1 MATSNE
7 SFVDALVQLLLRDGE
22 DAVTLILAQTLGR
35 SADETI
41 ELICGPLSIE
51 DTLALARVHAEL
63 GEEALTHELIH
74 EILRQSSPA
83 LHPSVTALHGR
94 VPAAA

>member
-1 MATSNE
+1 MTTSNE
-7 SFVDALVQLLLRDGE
+7 SFVDALVQLLLCDGE
-22 DAVTLILAQTLGR
+22 DAVTLILGQTLGR
-35 SADETI
+35 SPDELI
-41 ELICGPLSIE
+41 ELVCGPLSIE
-51 DTLALARVHAEL
+51 DTLALARVHADL
-63 GEEALTHELIH
+63 GEGALAHELVS